1 MPGLLNLTCKI
12 PLCGKRTE
20 GTTGLCS
27 SHNKA
32 TRQVVKPQLARV
44 SKKLQANLSSYKEA
58 SRQWLIGKRCE
69 VFPMLKATEV
79 HHGAGRTG
87 DMLMDKDYWHAVSR
101 KGHVE
106 IELHPDWARE
116 NGFTASR
123 LTHKKGRETIDTTY
137 EEVKPKELSA

>member
-1 MPGLLNLTCKI
+1 MSTLILSCKI

-32 TRQVVKPQLARV
+32 MRQIVKPQLAKV
-44 SKKLQANLSSYKEA
+44 SKKLQANLSNYKEA

-79 HHGAGRTG
+79 HHGQGRDG
-87 DMLMDKDYWHAVSR
+87 KNLMDKTHWHAVSR

-106 IELHPDWARE
+106 IEMNPAWARKM
-116 NGFTASR
+116 GFTVSR
-123 LTHKKGRETIDTTY
+123 LTGKGGEIIAVTPADHAKLHR
-137 EEVKPKELSA
+137 A